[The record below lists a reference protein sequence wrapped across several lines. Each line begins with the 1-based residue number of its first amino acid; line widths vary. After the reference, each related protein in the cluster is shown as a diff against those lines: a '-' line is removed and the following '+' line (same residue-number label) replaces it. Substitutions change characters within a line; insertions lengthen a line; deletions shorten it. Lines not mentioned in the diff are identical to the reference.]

1 MDSPELP
8 PPVPDALTRGNSYAA
23 ALVCAFISVILMQSG
38 FLSFLF
44 LIPLGYIAAAYNI
57 HAARRAFAGAIG
69 LNILLSL
76 GLSFF
81 LKSSFFLRF
90 LDILYYTV
98 MSLAFF
104 WIMAPPER
112 GLPLLR
118 IRTAY
123 RLIGGALAGSLVFLF
138 IMYTSLNNTG
148 FSALVRSQTEALSS
162 LYIAS
167 SGADAARRSFLE
179 QQINPDR
186 VLELLKLGA
195 LRGGA
200 VASCL
205 ILFFFSR
212 QAARS
217 LARIIRHVSPSGQAS
232 GGLRGFHVPPPS
244 IWVLSLSL
252 AVILG
257 SRIFGITVLETVSWN
272 VLIISVML
280 FLAQGGGIALYV
292 LSRRAVPPM
301 IRLFLNILLIVL
313 IFSPGINALLLGVLV
328 LLGIAE
334 NWVPFRA
341 PKPDGSSSTPGI

>member
-1 MDSPELP
+1 MDSAKLP
-8 PPVPDALTRGNSYAA
+8 PVVPAAAMRGNSYIA
-23 ALVCAFISVILMQSG
+23 ALVCAFISVMLMQSG

-44 LIPLGYIAAAYNI
+44 LVPLGYIAAAYTI
-57 HAARRAFAGAIG
+57 HTARRAFAGAIG

-81 LKSSFFLRF
+81 SESSFSFRL
-90 LDILYYTV
+90 LDILYHTV

-112 GLPLLR
+112 GFSLLR
-118 IRTAY
+118 IRTVY
-123 RLIGGALAGSLVFLF
+123 RLIGGAAAGALVFLF

-148 FSALVRSQTEALSS
+148 FSALIRSQAEMLSS
-162 LYIAS
+162 LYIRS
-167 SGADAARRSFLE
+167 SGADAVRRSFLE
-179 QQINPDR
+179 HQINPDR

-200 VASCL
+200 AVSCL

-212 QAARS
+212 QASRF
-217 LARIIRHVSPSGQAS
+217 LARIIRHVSPSGS
-232 GGLRGFHVPPPS
+232 LRGFHVPSAS
-244 IWVLSLSL
+244 IWFLSSSL
-252 AVILG
+252 AFVLG
-257 SRIFGITVLETVSWN
+257 SRVLEIPVLETAAWN
-272 VLIISVML
+272 VLIISGML
-280 FLAQGGGIALYV
+280 FLAQGGGIALYI
-292 LSRRAVPPM
+292 LSRRAMSPM
-301 IRLFLNILLIVL
+301 IRFFLNLLLVL
-313 IFSPGINALLLGVLV
+313 LFFSPGINALALGVLV

>member
-1 MDSPELP
+1 MDSAELP
-8 PPVPDALTRGNSYAA
+8 PPVPAALTRGNSYIA
-23 ALVCAFISVILMQSG
+23 ALVCAFISVVLMQSG

-44 LIPLGYIAAAYNI
+44 LIPLGYIVAAYNI

-76 GLSFF
+76 GLCFF

-112 GLPLLR
+112 GLPRLR

-148 FSALVRSQTEALSS
+148 FSALARSQVEALLSF
-162 LYIAS
+162 YIAS
-167 SGADAARRSFLE
+167 SGADAVRRSFLE
-179 QQINPDR
+179 QQVNADR
-186 VLELLKLGA
+186 VLEFLKLGV

-212 QAARS
+212 QAARF
-217 LARIIRHVSPSGQAS
+217 LARIIRHISPSDS
-232 GGLRGFHVPPPS
+232 LRGFHVPPFS
-244 IWVLSLSL
+244 IWILSFSL
-252 AVILG
+252 AAVLG
-257 SRIFGITVLETVSWN
+257 SRIIGIPVLETVSWN

-292 LSRRAVPPM
+292 LSHRAMPPM
-301 IRLFLNILLIVL
+301 IRFFLNVLLIVL
-313 IFSPGINALLLGVLV
+313 IFSPGINALALGVLV

-334 NWVPFRA
+334 NWLPFRA